1 MGEKNNCFVIQRF
14 DSGGPI
20 DGRFDEVLA
29 PAIRAAGIERDH
41 TERDLWTSVPIE
53 RIEIGICRQWMSELA
68 SDARLASELAA

>member
-29 PAIRAAGIERDH
+29 PAMLAADIDVTTPNATSGPRCRSSASRAA
-41 TERDLWTSVPIE
+41 SA
-53 RIEIGICRQWMSELA
+53 A
-68 SDARLASELAA
+68 SG

>member
-29 PAIRAAGIERDH
+29 PAIRAAGIELDRTD
-41 TERDLWTSVPIE
+41 RDLQTTVPIE
-53 RIEIGICRQWMSELA
+53 RIESGICRQWMSKQA
-68 SDARLASELAA
+68 SDARLAGQRAA